1 MTDAKLCGIKRSEAG
16 ESITLAMLRKVP
28 DAFNCDFRY
37 ALVPR
42 QPLDDKLIAR
52 AKSVVADQMRPVAYS
67 MALGH
72 QKVNDR

>member
-28 DAFNCDFRY
+28 DAFDCDFCY

-42 QPLDDKLIAR
+42 QPLDDKLMAR
-52 AKSVVADQMRPVAYS
+52 AKSVVTEQMRPVAYS
-67 MALGH
+67 TALEP